1 MFRYADMAL
10 LASLICSTASAA
22 AQTIADYSRSQRAA
36 IDATI
41 ARQTG
46 RASTLPTLAAA
57 AAVPLPALPAAGATA
72 PSPSPAPAQVPPNKS
87 APDAP
92 HLGVSGAFLLP
103 SQALAEVQVDGV
115 SFILPAGEAVPG
127 TDWIVERVEEDRVV
141 LVNGRARRAGK
152 PAVSRTFMLASAR
165 P

>member
-41 ARQTG
+41 ARQAG

-72 PSPSPAPAQVPPNKS
+72 PSPAPAQVPPNKS

-115 SFILPAGEAVPG
+115 SFMLPAGEAVPG